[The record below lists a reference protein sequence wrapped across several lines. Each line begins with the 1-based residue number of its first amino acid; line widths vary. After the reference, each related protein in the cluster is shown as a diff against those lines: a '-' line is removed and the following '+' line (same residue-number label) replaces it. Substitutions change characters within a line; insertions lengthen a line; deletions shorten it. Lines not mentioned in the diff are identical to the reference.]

1 MNEKIKIMRDDDIPS
16 ALIKFGIPSIIGFLV
31 TAVYNFVDAIF
42 VGGLGTSAMGA
53 AAVAF
58 PISLIM
64 IGIGLLFGSGAASLI
79 SRLLGEKDFKK
90 ASSIASVSICCSL
103 IIGILVIVLFML
115 NLKPLL
121 YFFGA
126 TDEIY
131 PFAKDY
137 VVIFIF
143 SCLFSVLNIGLNHIA
158 RSEGAAKV
166 SMNALLVGA
175 ILNIILDPLLIYS
188 FHLGIQGAAIATFA
202 SQVVSTLLLL
212 RFFMSEKSTL
222 SLSFKQLDFSMK
234 NLVEILSIGF
244 PYCIAQLLAG
254 TSMGLINSAAAG
266 YGEAAVAAVGI
277 ANRVFAL
284 GVYAMIGF
292 SKGFQPIAG
301 YNYGARNYD
310 RLNQSVKTSI
320 KWTTI
325 FCIFL
330 ALIQMLFSKSIIA
343 MFTEDALVTQ
353 IGIQTLIAHA
363 LIFPLFGYY
372 IINTTL
378 FLAVGRA
385 REGLV
390 LSIGRQGIFLIPIIL
405 VLPNFLGLSG
415 VILAQPIAEILSIIM
430 TFIYS
435 KRIKKLI
442 PV

>member
-79 SRLLGEKDFKK
+79 SRLLGEKAFKK
-90 ASSIASVSICCSL
+90 ASNIASVSICCSL

-175 ILNIILDPLLIYS
+175 VLNIILDPLLIYS

-330 ALIQMLFSKSIIA
+330 ALIQIVFSKSIIA
-343 MFTEDALVTQ
+343 IFTEDALVTQ
-353 IGIQTLIAHA
+353 IGIQTLIAYA

-385 REGLV
+385 REGFV

-405 VLPNFLGLSG
+405 ILPSFLGLSG